1 MFSTLTSQ
9 MLAFPLACFCC
20 NSTFCFQTICKPVCG
35 TDRMPFQPSC
45 SRSWALIARPGHS
58 CQQTPRTLCS
68 SCSSRTLPRGLLP
81 LKLLIIGVQLSVFY
95 LSACL
100 PANLS
105 ACRLS
110 DCVDVGS
117 AVPVCQAQFNFIHS
131 GLDPVQILQNQAAFC
146 SFAVYDE
153 DSSCRKSTWFCNI
166 CNGYYKLLC
175 IVRSK
180 VCPACSSSS

>member
-1 MFSTLTSQ
+1 

-20 NSTFCFQTICKPVCG
+20 NSTFCFQTSCKPVCG

-45 SRSWALIARPGHS
+45 SRSWTLIARPGHS